1 MPEGKAEPFMT
12 KTHNTETV
20 GDLEFVTYTLEVG
33 NKNTASGSWKNVT
46 VIDNLPKE
54 VQMVGVPVVHGATD
68 GDGMMIAA
76 GNSITQPIGDIKP
89 GNTVKI
95 SYTVQVKKGTSKV
108 VKYKKGLDA
117 VALEKLKKENAIF
130 LNNVA
135 SASGNNGSTGASD
148 DKVQVPPTLEPEGKG
163 NGDGKD
169 PYPGLDSSK
178 PHIEKVA
185 QKTLVDLRTKDS
197 SKNTYTI
204 KLTNT
209 TDKEW
214 KDVKVKD
221 ILDSYRVTL
230 IYDTVKV
237 NGMPVRW
244 GGGYNYTPQASMMD
258 EMDIPVGDIDP
269 GETATVEFSIM
280 HSSDNASL
288 PYDNTAVASSSSHK
302 PVQAKATSVQFK
314 NPQPVTKVH
323 HVLSVGYVDGD
334 WGPYATTDKN
344 FLSTEEAA
352 AIIARSV
359 TAEQRAKLLGG
370 RDFTSASQSLP
381 DTFNKDWANG
391 AVRFMGLV
399 KGIYASDIDPDAPG
413 RQAGRDFVQF
423 NDGLKTVRN
432 VATRNVIGRML
443 KAVGLTGLPGFDY
456 TSANPEHRLNRID
469 FIKEICRITGRDLNP
484 DTNGCSA
491 RSFSD
496 TSDPSVI
503 ESATWH
509 SYVIDSKGNEI
520 WTFSDLN
527 KTAEI

>member
-33 NKNTASGSWKNVT
+33 NKNTATGSWKNVT

-68 GDGMMIAA
+68 GDSMMIAS
-76 GNSITQPIGDIKP
+76 GNSITRPIGDIKP

-163 NGDGKD
+163 NGDGSGDLDLD
-169 PYPGLDSSK
+169 PDRSK
-178 PHIEKVA
+178 PHIEKIA

-209 TDKEW
+209 TDKVW

-258 EMDIPVGDIDP
+258 EMDIPVGNIKP
-269 GETATVEFSIM
+269 GNTATVEFTLM

-288 PYDNTAVASSSSHK
+288 PYDNTAVASSSSHD

-323 HVLSVGYVDGD
+323 HVLSVGYPDGD
-334 WGPYATTDKN
+334 WGPYATSDRN
-344 FLSTEEAA
+344 YLSTEEAA

-381 DTFNKDWANG
+381 ECFNRVWGTQAL
-391 AVRFMGLV
+391 RFMGLI
-399 KGIYASDIDPDAPG
+399 KGVYANDIDPEAPG
-413 RQAGRDFVQF
+413 RQAGRDFVLF
-423 NDGLKTVRN
+423 NEGKTVRN

-443 KAVGLTGLPGFDY
+443 KAVGLTGLPGYDY
-456 TSANPEHRLNRID
+456 SSANPENRLNRID
-469 FIKEICRITGRDLNP
+469 FIKEMCKITGRDTNP
-484 DTNGCSA
+484 DLNGCA
-491 RSFSD
+491 GRTFFD
-496 TSDPSVI
+496 TSDPAVV

-509 SYVIDSKGNEI
+509 SYVIDSMGNEI
-520 WTFSDLN
+520 WTMSDFTKLP
-527 KTAEI
+527 EI